1 MQDEEARM
9 IRRFCGAILECR
21 EKEPYK
27 SYIKKALEWT
37 GQEIDN
43 DQQREALS
51 EAIVLNVLNYKEYP
65 FEFVQRKYNIVIGHK
80 EFSRQKKIFCR
91 HLAIECGLLGEHN
104 APLSKWTKE
113 GVLDMLYSIAD
124 EANGCI
130 TNAEGGFNHQ
140 VAGVALKAID
150 QAVKLSGLCTEDT
163 EQSHEISL
171 EENASCMGA

>member
-1 MQDEEARM
+1 MQDEESRM

-27 SYIKKALEWT
+27 GYIKKASEWI
-37 GQEIDN
+37 GQEICD
-43 DQQREALS
+43 DQQREALA

-65 FEFVQRKYNIVIGHK
+65 FEFVQRKYGIVMGHK
-80 EFSRQKKIFCR
+80 EFSRQKMIFCR
-91 HLAIECGLLGEHN
+91 HLAIECGLFGEQNASLG
-104 APLSKWTKE
+104 KWTKE

-150 QAVKLSGLCTEDT
+150 QAVKLSGLCTEEAD
-163 EQSHEISL
+163 QSHEISL